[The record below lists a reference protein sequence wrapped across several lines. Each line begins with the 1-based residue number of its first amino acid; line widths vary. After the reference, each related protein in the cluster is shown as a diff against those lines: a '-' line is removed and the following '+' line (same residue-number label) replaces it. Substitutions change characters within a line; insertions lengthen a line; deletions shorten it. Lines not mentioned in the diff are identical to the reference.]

1 MSVVARDAGSSC
13 CAPLNSSAGESA
25 IEVLDDGRSKKAAM
39 AATKELKMGGSS
51 YGEDVVIVANDWHAA
66 LVPMY
71 VKLAQAKG
79 EWKDCRTAA
88 LLHNMVF
95 QGRFPDDGKA
105 AKRLGLTEDFVE
117 SMSCSLSYSMCI
129 LDVDFVVVVDLA
141 FVFDIAF
148 GVFYLVSSSV
158 PSVFSA

>member
-1 MSVVARDAGSSC
+1 
-13 CAPLNSSAGESA
+13 
-25 IEVLDDGRSKKAAM
+25 M

-51 YGEDVVIVANDWHAA
+51 YGEYVVIVANDWHAA

-95 QGRFPDDGKA
+95 QGRFPVSLRTLRCPVSHQAGRGNQQKKDRNERTKGSHPGSSPIA
-105 AKRLGLTEDFVE
+105 V
-117 SMSCSLSYSMCI
+117 SSCLRKNIKSCLQ
-129 LDVDFVVVVDLA
+129 F
-141 FVFDIAF
+141 
-148 GVFYLVSSSV
+148 SSV
-158 PSVFSA
+158 P